1 MTRYYDPDTGRF
13 INADDVSYLDPTTI
27 GGLNLYSY
35 CMNDPV
41 NNIDPTGHFA
51 ISAMIIS
58 MGIGFLIGGAISG
71 GVEISKQIYSNGWN
85 PGDWDWQQI
94 GMSALGGAVAGMIS
108 AINVGGLGVAIVAG
122 AAGSLAGGLI
132 TGSVNSWE
140 TALLALGIGAIAG
153 AISYGISNKLLNI
166 KAGKIFNQG
175 NKAKS
180 LAVQKLQSHPLN
192 MGAKALKGSFRNAFK
207 QTTQKEIVELLNN
220 ASSWFRYSIYSTIF
234 SNTLS
239 GWY

>member
-1 MTRYYDPDTGRF
+1 
-13 INADDVSYLDPTTI
+13 
-27 GGLNLYSY
+27 
-35 CMNDPV
+35 MNDPV
-41 NNIDPTGHFA
+41 NYVDPTGHFA

-58 MGIGFLIGGAISG
+58 MGIGFLIGGAIG
-71 GVEISKQIYSNGWN
+71 GGFEIGKQIYSNGWN
-85 PGDWDWQQI
+85 PGDWDWRQI
-94 GMSALGGAVAGMIS
+94 GLSTLGGAVAGAIS
-108 AINVGGLGVAIVAG
+108 SISFGGWVGAFVMGGMGSVAG
-122 AAGSLAGGLI
+122 GAI

-140 TALLALGIGAIAG
+140 TAFLALGIGAIAG
-153 AISYGISNKLLNI
+153 VISYGISNKLLNI